1 MIFNVSGLERTVM
14 EEGLEK
20 KKKRQEWKQTQDIK
34 DTLVIKVHKAS
45 ELARNQESFLKG
57 HDGSNV
63 L

>member
-14 EEGLEK
+14 EEGPE
-20 KKKRQEWKQTQDIK
+20 KKRQEWKQTQDIK
-34 DTLVIKVHKAS
+34 DTLGMKVHKAS